1 MKYADEPDQVVEDCP
16 FDLWHGL
23 DWYCTR
29 TKVKLWY
36 IVLKRLEVVK
46 KAEFITYI

>member
-1 MKYADEPDQVVEDCP
+1 MKYADEPDQVAEDCP

-23 DWYCTR
+23 DWYSTR

-36 IVLKRLEVVK
+36 IVLKRLEVVI
-46 KAEFITYI
+46 KAESITYI